1 MCAGGGGGGGG
12 GGGRGVSKGRE
23 EVGGGRG
30 GGGGGGYL
38 QNCYPTA
45 EERVVFIRRCAISHP
60 TSSQTLVIL
69 ASICNRMVK
78 R

>member
-12 GGGRGVSKGRE
+12 KRSIKGKRRGGRGK
-23 EVGGGRG
+23 G
-30 GGGGGGYL
+30 GGGVGGYL
-38 QNCYPTA
+38 QICYPTA